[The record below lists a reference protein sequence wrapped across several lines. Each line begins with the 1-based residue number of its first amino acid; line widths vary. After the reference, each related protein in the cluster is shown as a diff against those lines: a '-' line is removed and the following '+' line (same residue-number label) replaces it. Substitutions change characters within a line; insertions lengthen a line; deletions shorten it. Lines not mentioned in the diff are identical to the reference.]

1 MTSIREGMA
10 IEEVAALVCTTLDQH
25 GIRTVLSGGAVVSIY
40 SHNEYQ
46 SKDLDF
52 IVEGISKQVA
62 PAMRALGFTKE
73 AGRHWT
79 HPRTEYW
86 VEFPPGPVQVGDA
99 IVTEHAKISTSAGVL
114 RLLAPT
120 ECVMDRLAAYYHWN
134 DPQGMEQAICVALK
148 CDINLDQIEAWSKRE
163 RATAKFKN
171 FAEELKSRGSPP

>member
-1 MTSIREGMA
+1 MT
-10 IEEVAALVCTTLDQH
+10 IEEVAALVCTTLSQH
-25 GIRTVLSGGAVVSIY
+25 GIRVILSGGAVVSIY

-52 IVEGISKQVA
+52 IIEGISKQVA
-62 PAMRALGFTKE
+62 PAMQELGFTKE

-86 VEFPPGPVQVGDA
+86 VEYPPGPVQVGDT
-99 IVTEHAKISTSAGVL
+99 IVTEYAEITTSVGVL

-134 DPQGMEQAICVALK
+134 DPQGLDQAIRVALQ
-148 CDINLDQIEAWSKRE
+148 CDIDLDRIKAWSKRE
-163 RATAKFKN
+163 GATTKFEN
-171 FAEELKSRGSPP
+171 FVNELRSRRSNP

>member
-1 MTSIREGMA
+1 MT
-10 IEEVAALVCTTLDQH
+10 IEEVAALVCTNLERH
-25 GIRTVLSGGAVVSIY
+25 GIRAILSGGAVVSIY

-62 PAMRALGFTKE
+62 PAMQELGFTKE

-79 HPRTEYW
+79 HPQTEYW
-86 VEFPPGPVQVGDA
+86 VEFRPGPIQVGDA
-99 IVTEHAKISTSAGVL
+99 IVTEHAEITTSVGVL

-134 DPQGMEQAICVALK
+134 DPQGLDQAIRVALQ
-148 CDINLDQIEAWSKRE
+148 CNINLDRIEAWSKRE
-163 RATAKFKN
+163 GAIAKFRN
-171 FAEELKSRGSPP
+171 FVEELSLRNSNP